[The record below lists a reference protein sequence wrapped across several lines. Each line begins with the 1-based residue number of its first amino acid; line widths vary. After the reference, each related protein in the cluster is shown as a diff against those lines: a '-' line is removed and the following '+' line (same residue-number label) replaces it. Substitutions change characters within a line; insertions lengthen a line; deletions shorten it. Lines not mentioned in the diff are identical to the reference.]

1 MKLLHAI
8 IACVLLGIT
17 AGAAPSSNAPAGY
30 EPVFCELFQ
39 FLPIVNDDLITS

>member
-17 AGAAPSSNAPAGY
+17 AGAAPNSNAAAPHRHG
-30 EPVFCELFQ
+30 CELLLFRQ
-39 FLPIVNDDLITS
+39 IGNVDLIIS

>member
-17 AGAAPSSNAPAGY
+17 AGAAPNSNAGERHA
-30 EPVFCELFQ
+30 CELLLFRQ
-39 FLPIVNDDLITS
+39 IGNIDLIIS

>member
-17 AGAAPSSNAPAGY
+17 AVAAPNGNTPTS
-30 EPVFCELFQ
+30 EQVTCELVL
-39 FLPIVNDDLITS
+39 FLDQGNVDLITS